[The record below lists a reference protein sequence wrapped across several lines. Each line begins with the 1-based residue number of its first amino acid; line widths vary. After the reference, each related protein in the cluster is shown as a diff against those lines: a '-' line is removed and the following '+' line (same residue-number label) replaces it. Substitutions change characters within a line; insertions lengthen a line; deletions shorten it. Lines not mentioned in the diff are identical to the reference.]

1 MIARRGSARQAAGAL
16 AAVLAVCV
24 VSACTGAP
32 PEATRARA
40 GIVYVDDLDLGAVY
54 ESLTVTVHVQDADG
68 IDDIETIHVTHDREG
83 LLWSFGS
90 QRWQRRREAGV
101 EVFVLGGL
109 ATPDGS
115 PLPRGRYRVIPIDA
129 AGHSAETTLSL
140 SAEPVAAESLTF
152 PELLVT
158 ESTVA
163 VGGAFPLTV
172 VRGYRGDGGRTG
184 ELRLSA
190 GEERVLSEVPW
201 LADPG
206 EAIEVYLSAVD
217 PGTGVEVMRGPWRY

>member
-1 MIARRGSARQAAGAL
+1 
-16 AAVLAVCV
+16 VCV
-24 VSACTGAP
+24 LSACTGAP

-83 LLWSFGS
+83 LLWTFGS
-90 QRWQRRREAGV
+90 ERWQRRREEGV
-101 EVFVLGGL
+101 EVFVLSGL
-109 ATPDGS
+109 ATADGS
-115 PLPRGRYRVIPIDA
+115 PLPRGRYRVIPVDA
-129 AGHSAETTLSL
+129 AGHSSETTLLL
-140 SAEPVAAESLTF
+140 SAEPVAAGRLTF
-152 PELLVT
+152 PQLLLT

-163 VGGAFPLTV
+163 VGGSFPLTV
-172 VRGYRGDGGRTG
+172 VRGYREDGGRTG

-190 GEERVLSEVPW
+190 GEERELAEAPW

-206 EAIEVYLSAVD
+206 EAVEVYLSAVD